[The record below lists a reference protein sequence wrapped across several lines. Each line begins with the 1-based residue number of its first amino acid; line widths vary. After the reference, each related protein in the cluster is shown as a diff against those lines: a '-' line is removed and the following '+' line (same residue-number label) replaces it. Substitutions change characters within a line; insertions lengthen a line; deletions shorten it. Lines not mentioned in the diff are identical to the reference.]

1 MGEEFI
7 KQPIMG
13 KHKQDGGH
21 KPSRGEGSEQYL
33 CAIGMVQLVVM
44 EIDFKNMWLTCPNVS
59 DYVELM
65 YGHNDYE

>member
-44 EIDFKNMWLTCPNVS
+44 EIDFKNM
-59 DYVELM
+59 
-65 YGHNDYE
+65 

>member
-33 CAIGMVQLVVM
+33 CARGMVQIVVI
-44 EIDFKNMWLTCPNVS
+44 EFDFRTC
-59 DYVELM
+59 D
-65 YGHNDYE
+65 